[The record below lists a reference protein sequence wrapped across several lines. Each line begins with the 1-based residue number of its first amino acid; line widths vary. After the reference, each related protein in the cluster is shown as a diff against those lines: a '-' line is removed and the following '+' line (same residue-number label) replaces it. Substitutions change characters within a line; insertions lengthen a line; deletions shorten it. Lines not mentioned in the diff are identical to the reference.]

1 MSFLIAS
8 GHVEV
13 EAKTE
18 MAMKKITA
26 IIGAVGALGPVA
38 GVAGAAMASAGAGIA
53 AFGVAAGKQ
62 VADLKKATQA
72 QGKYQEAVDKSGKQ
86 SADAV
91 KAELAY
97 QQTLSKM
104 PKATREATA
113 AFSALSD
120 SYKDWSD
127 SLAGDT
133 MPVFTK
139 SFQLFSALLPK
150 TTGLVKG
157 TSAELDRLITMIA
170 GGVASPGFDRFMDG
184 LTTFSRST
192 LHATINGL
200 MDLSRSLGGF
210 AMGGGFDQFIDTA
223 KQVGPLLGET
233 LANLAKAMLNV
244 TAAGGGLG
252 VTILT
257 AANAL
262 AKLVNAIPPAALS
275 ALLQLYA
282 AMKLAALGA
291 AALTAVT
298 AGAAAR
304 NLAAYF
310 AVMRAAGVG
319 TTLRATAASMTTM
332 QKAAVGLGVL
342 GVAAIGISKLAEKA
356 RGAPPDVDRLTTSL
370 KNLARTGQFT
380 GELQKTFGNVE
391 GLVKKIGELGSAA
404 KDNEEYV
411 KSFGNSGIGPL
422 DDLRSKANSL
432 WQDFTKGETSLK
444 ALKDDFGGLDSAMAS
459 MVSSGYG
466 KQAATDFNE
475 ISKAAHKAGYSTK
488 EINELFPEYR
498 AAVSGLKADQ
508 ALAAQGM
515 GLFGEQAVSTK
526 TKLDEQKR
534 SADGLRGAIQALND
548 IQRQG
553 LGGMIGFEAAI
564 DAATKAAKENRD
576 SLHMTNGV
584 LNLNGEKARNAAT
597 SLQDLAQKTD
607 DAAGAAR
614 ESGASW
620 ETVNGIYSRG
630 TEELVKSARTM
641 GLSETQAR
649 QLAAQILKI
658 PDKHSTQIEMKRED
672 AVAGLDAVIAKI
684 KATPGSKSVTVK
696 ALTSDAIALLE
707 TLGYKTKTLPDGR
720 VEVTAKT
727 GQALAGIGAVQRAR
741 NALSNKN
748 ITITTTY
755 VKRTVYDRD
764 ANSIPDMVQAP
775 KARGGLLNGYASGG
789 HVQAFPGGG
798 MISGPGSSTSD
809 SILGMFANG
818 PARVS
823 DSEYVVR
830 ASAVRKYGV
839 GVLNALNA
847 GRLRLPGFAKGGKLS
862 EKQKEAI
869 RKQNEARGQLRGDVT
884 LGNMSLRAGRSNPEI
899 RGNLAKGSASE
910 SDLINNL
917 YDLQT
922 KIKGSF
928 TGKTESKLLSQLS
941 KSASSLFKLRDSSEA
956 NSKALDA
963 AKDKLNGLKDSFNQ
977 LKDSVKSSLIG
988 FANITKIG
996 KYGTSADTLIKQLSS
1011 DVGRTTEFS
1020 KQLEQLKAK
1029 GLNAQSIS
1037 EIAAAGVAGG
1047 GMSTAQSL
1055 LAATPDQIAQINA
1068 LEKQLASSADKA
1080 GKTTA
1085 DAMYGA
1091 GIKAAEGLVAG
1102 LTAKQ
1107 KSIENAMMKIAA
1119 SMEAAIK
1126 KALGIKSPAR
1136 RMEPIGDFAMQGVEV
1151 GWTKRLAKGKTL
1163 ISGGP
1168 ANAVKPSFV
1177 QPSTPGTTATGG
1189 MTIQTLTVN
1198 VNGSFDFASPA
1209 ERRTAAK
1216 ALVKDINEELRL
1228 YQKQRAV
1235 SR

>member
-1 MSFLIAS
+1 
-8 GHVEV
+8 
-13 EAKTE
+13 
-18 MAMKKITA
+18 MKKITA

-62 VADLKKATQA
+62 AVALTKASQA
-72 QGKYQEAVDKSGKQ
+72 QGKYQEAVDKSGKR
-86 SADAV
+86 SAEAV

-120 SYKDWSD
+120 SYQTWSD
-127 SLAGDT
+127 GLAGDT

-157 TSAELDRLITMIA
+157 TSAELDRMMNLIA
-170 GGVASPGFDRFMDG
+170 GGVASPGFDRFMDK
-184 LTTFSRST
+184 LTDMSAHSLRFM
-192 LHATINGL
+192 IDGVV
-200 MDLSRSLGGF
+200 DLSRSVANF
-210 AMGGGFDQFIDTA
+210 AEGGGFDGFIDTA
-223 KQVGPLLGET
+223 KSVGPLLGET
-233 LANLAKAMLNV
+233 LANLAKAILNL
-244 TAAGGGLG
+244 TAAGGDLG
-252 VTILT
+252 ITMLT
-257 AANAL
+257 AANGL
-262 AKLVNAIPPAALS
+262 AKLVNAVPPGVLS
-275 ALLQLYA
+275 AFLQLYA
-282 AMKLAALGA
+282 AMKLLSLGA
-291 AALTAVT
+291 AAVAAVT
-298 AGAAAR
+298 GSAAVTR
-304 NLAAYF
+304 LAAYF

-319 TTLRATAASMTTM
+319 PTLQATAASMTTM
-332 QKAAVGLGVL
+332 QKAAVGLGIL
-342 GVAAIGISKLAEKA
+342 AVAAIGISKLAEKA

-380 GELQKTFGNVE
+380 GELQKTFGDVE

-404 KDNEEYV
+404 KDSEEYV

-422 DDLRSKANSL
+422 DDLRRKANGL

-444 ALKDDFGGLDSAMAS
+444 ALKEDFGGLDSAMAS

-466 KQAATDFNE
+466 KQAAVDFDT
-475 ISKAAHKAGYSTK
+475 ISKAAHKAGHSTK
-488 EINELFPEYR
+488 EINDLFPEYR
-498 AAVSGLKADQ
+498 AAVAGLKADQ

-515 GLFGEQAVSTK
+515 GLFGSQAMATK
-526 TKLDEQKR
+526 AKLDEQKR

-564 DAATKAAKENRD
+564 DAATKAAKDNAGA
-576 SLHMTNGV
+576 LHMTNGV
-584 LNLNGEKARNAAT
+584 LNLNSDKARANATALT
-597 SLQDLAQKTD
+597 DLAQKTD
-607 DAAGAAR
+607 EAAGAAA
-614 ESGASW
+614 EAKAPWS
-620 ETVNGIYSRG
+620 TINGIYDRG
-630 TEELVKSARTM
+630 TAQLVKSGVQM
-641 GLSETQAR
+641 GLTRAQAQ
-649 QLAAQILKI
+649 QLAAQILKT
-658 PDKHSTQIEMKRED
+658 PDKTARLKGNLED
-672 AVAGLDAVIAKI
+672 LQDKLATAKDKLGKVPDSRKAKLRADIADLNAKI
-684 KATPGSKSVTVK
+684 ADAKAKLAGFNGASATAYIDVQTRYTNPTPGPYAGKYVYAK
-696 ALTSDAIALLE
+696 A
-707 TLGYKTKTLPDGR
+707 
-720 VEVTAKT
+720 
-727 GQALAGIGAVQRAR
+727 
-741 NALSNKN
+741 N
-748 ITITTTY
+748 
-755 VKRTVYDRD
+755 
-764 ANSIPDMVQAP
+764 
-775 KARGGLLNGYASGG
+775 GGLLRGYAGGG

-798 MISGPGSSTSD
+798 MVRGPGSSTSD

-830 ASAVRKYGV
+830 AAAVRKYGV

-862 EKQKEAI
+862 EKQKEAL

-884 LGNMSLRAGRSNPEI
+884 LGNMSVLAGRSNPEI
-899 RGNLAKGSASE
+899 RGNLAKAGSE
-910 SDLINNL
+910 SDLITNL
-917 YDLQT
+917 YALQS

-928 TGKTESKLLSQLS
+928 TGKTESKLLGQLN
-941 KSASSLFKLRDSSEA
+941 KSASSLFKLRDSSEK

-963 AKDKLNGLKDSFNQ
+963 AKDKLNSLKDSFNQ

-1020 KQLEQLKAK
+1020 KQLEQLKAR

-1037 EIAAAGVAGG
+1037 EIAAAGVTGG
-1047 GMSTAQSL
+1047 GMATAQSL
-1055 LAATPDQIAQINA
+1055 LGATPEQIAQINA
-1068 LEKQLASSADKA
+1068 LEKQLAASADAA

-1091 GIKAAEGLVAG
+1091 GIKAADGLVKG
-1102 LTAKQ
+1102 LTAQQAK
-1107 KSIENAMMKIAA
+1107 IEAAMMSIARG
-1119 SMEAAIK
+1119 MEAAIK

-1136 RMEPIGDFAMQGVEV
+1136 RMEPIGDYAMQGVEV

-1177 QPSTPGTTATGG
+1177 PPTESSATGTGG

-1198 VNGSFDFASPA
+1198 VNGSFDLASPA
-1209 ERRTAAK
+1209 QRRAAAK
-1216 ALVKDINEELRL
+1216 ALVKDINDELRN
-1228 YQKQRAV
+1228 YQRQRSV

>member
-13 EAKTE
+13 EAKTDK
-18 MAMKKITA
+18 ALSAITA
-26 IIGAVGALGPVA
+26 IVGAMGALGPTAAVAAA
-38 GVAGAAMASAGAGIA
+38 GVASAGAGLA
-53 AFGVAAGKQ
+53 AFGAAAGKQ
-62 VADLKKATQA
+62 VVALAKASQA
-72 QGKYQEAVDKSGKQ
+72 QGKYQEAVDKSGKR
-86 SADAV
+86 SAEAV

-120 SYKDWSD
+120 SYQTWSD
-127 SLAGDT
+127 GLAGDT

-157 TSAELDRLITMIA
+157 TSAELDRMMNLIA
-170 GGVASPGFDRFMDG
+170 GGVASPGFDRFMDK
-184 LTTFSRST
+184 LTDLSAHSLRFM
-192 LHATINGL
+192 IDGVV
-200 MDLSRSLGGF
+200 DLSRSVANF
-210 AMGGGFDQFIDTA
+210 AEGGGFNGFVDTA
-223 KQVGPLLGET
+223 KEAGPLIGET
-233 LANLAKAMLNV
+233 LANLAKALLNI
-244 TAAGGGLG
+244 TAAGGETGITL
-252 VTILT
+252 LT

-275 ALLQLYA
+275 AFLQLYA
-282 AMKLAALGA
+282 AMKLVSLGA
-291 AALTAVT
+291 AAVATVTGSAAV
-298 AGAAAR
+298 AR
-304 NLAAYF
+304 LGAYF

-332 QKAAVGLGVL
+332 QKAAVGLGIL

-380 GELQKTFGNVE
+380 GELQKTFGDVE

-404 KDNEEYV
+404 KSSEDYV

-422 DDLRSKANSL
+422 DDLRRKANGL

-444 ALKDDFGGLDSAMAS
+444 ALKEDFGGLDSAMAS

-466 KQAATDFNE
+466 KQAAVDFDA

-488 EINELFPEYR
+488 EINDLFPEYR
-498 AAVSGLKADQ
+498 AAVAGLKADQ

-515 GLFGEQAVSTK
+515 GLFGSQAMATK
-526 TKLDEQKR
+526 AKLDEQKR

-564 DAATKAAKENRD
+564 DAATKAAKDNAG

-597 SLQDLAQKTD
+597 ALQDLAQKTD

-620 ETVNGIYSRG
+620 DTVNGIYARG
-630 TEELVKSARTM
+630 TEQLVQSAMTM
-641 GLSETQAR
+641 GLNETQAR

-658 PDKHSTQIEMKRED
+658 PDKKSTQIEMNRED
-672 AVAGLDAVIAKI
+672 AVAGLDSVIAKI

-696 ALTSDAIALLE
+696 ALTSDAITLLE

-720 VEVTAKT
+720 VTVTAKT
-727 GQALAGIGAVQRAR
+727 GSALAGIGAVQRAR
-741 NALSNKN
+741 DALSNKN

-755 VKRTVYDRD
+755 VKRTVYDKD

-775 KARGGLLNGYASGG
+775 GRARGGLLNGYASGG

-798 MISGPGSSTSD
+798 MIHGPGSSTSD

-830 ASAVRKYGV
+830 AAAVRKYGV

-884 LGNMSLRAGRSNPEI
+884 LGNMSLLAGRKNPEI
-899 RGNLAKGSASE
+899 RGNLAKAGSE
-910 SDLINNL
+910 SELITNL
-917 YDLQT
+917 YALQS

-928 TGKTESKLLSQLS
+928 TGKTESKLLGQLN
-941 KSASSLFKLRDSSEA
+941 KSASSLFKLRDSSEK

-977 LKDSVKSSLIG
+977 LRDSVKSSLIG

-1020 KQLEQLKAK
+1020 KQLEQLKAR

-1037 EIAAAGVAGG
+1037 EIAAAGVTGG
-1047 GMSTAQSL
+1047 GMATAQSL
-1055 LAATPDQIAQINA
+1055 LGATPEQIAQINA
-1068 LEKQLASSADKA
+1068 LEKQLAASADSA

-1091 GIKAAEGLVAG
+1091 GIKAADGLVKG
-1102 LTAKQ
+1102 LTAQQAK
-1107 KSIENAMMKIAA
+1107 IEAAMINIAK

-1136 RMEPIGDFAMQGVEV
+1136 RMEPVGDYAMQGVEV

-1177 QPSTPGTTATGG
+1177 PPAESGATGTGG

-1198 VNGSFDFASPA
+1198 VNGSFDLASPA
-1209 ERRTAAK
+1209 QRRAAAK
-1216 ALVKDINEELRL
+1216 ALVKDINDELRN
-1228 YQKQRAV
+1228 YQRQRSV